1 MSKKKK
7 IILLVIL
14 LVVAIISGYFVYRN
28 QVQVEIPL
36 SEAIALSKSNIFSE
50 MKIGTNELELM
61 IAEGVKDKTSM
72 DTSGKEIILQEKQK
86 VKTFSSLNLK
96 ELKEI
101 GFVAPNVYQSYMDG
115 PNWMVVALNVIPL
128 LFFVFF
134 FIYMSGG
141 LSQFNQFKKDNS
153 SLSFADVGGINN
165 VKASLMEVVGF
176 IKDYSYLDNVGAR
189 IPRGILLSGSPG
201 VGKTMLARAMAT
213 EAGVPFYYTTG
224 SEFHGMFV
232 GQAANKVKKLFK
244 VAKKTS
250 SIIFIDEFDSI
261 AQTRSFSSSDVSR
274 EFDHTLNQMLAEMDG
289 FDKNTKVLVI
299 AATNHPEVLD
309 PAVMRPGRFD
319 RRISVSLPTFVD
331 RCEILEIHRRGK
343 VFSESVDMKNIA
355 RQTSGMS
362 GADLAAILNESAII
376 AGKSHKTEIDITD
389 IHEAMDKIEMGSERK
404 NLLSESTKKLVAYH
418 EAGHALV
425 ASMLPDCDKVQR
437 ISILPR
443 ENAGGFTRLSIKD
456 EESILSRTKALSDIS
471 VFFGGRAAEEIV
483 LNDISSGAQNDIM
496 RANALAR
503 EMVEHYGMGKTFGLG
518 YYDSRDKHST
528 ENRQS
533 IDRDI
538 NLIVSQCYET
548 AKQILM
554 EKRSLLD
561 RIANKLLE
569 VECMDEIEIEEIMR
583 ITDQINTKVG
593 VENAVVG

>member
-1 MSKKKK
+1 
-7 IILLVIL
+7 
-14 LVVAIISGYFVYRN
+14 
-28 QVQVEIPL
+28 
-36 SEAIALSKSNIFSE
+36 
-50 MKIGTNELELM
+50 
-61 IAEGVKDKTSM
+61 
-72 DTSGKEIILQEKQK
+72 
-86 VKTFSSLNLK
+86 
-96 ELKEI
+96 
-101 GFVAPNVYQSYMDG
+101 
-115 PNWMVVALNVIPL
+115 
-128 LFFVFF
+128 
-134 FIYMSGG
+134 
-141 LSQFNQFKKDNS
+141 
-153 SLSFADVGGINN
+153 
-165 VKASLMEVVGF
+165 
-176 IKDYSYLDNVGAR
+176 
-189 IPRGILLSGSPG
+189 
-201 VGKTMLARAMAT
+201 
-213 EAGVPFYYTTG
+213 
-224 SEFHGMFV
+224 
-232 GQAANKVKKLFK
+232 
-244 VAKKTS
+244 
-250 SIIFIDEFDSI
+250 
-261 AQTRSFSSSDVSR
+261 
-274 EFDHTLNQMLAEMDG
+274 
-289 FDKNTKVLVI
+289 
-299 AATNHPEVLD
+299 
-309 PAVMRPGRFD
+309 MRPGRFD
-319 RRISVSLPTFVD
+319 RRISVSLPAFVD

-343 VFSESVDMKNIA
+343 VFSESVDMENIA